1 MSDELGRLSSENR
14 DASPSFSTSSSP
26 SSIGGCAHSSAR
38 SVGEYLLVSQLGD
51 DTLGSVYRAL
61 HTGDGRFVRLRLL
74 QSPELAPRA
83 VLAAVRQELEETA
96 EPMERHR
103 GLRISDGTPYLVWP
117 EASGWTLDFVLARS
131 RAGGWAMPVEFALS
145 IAERAAAQ
153 IEQMRFSSPSGPPRL
168 HGALW
173 PGFVNI
179 TSDADVRVEGFGLSS
194 AILPA
199 LSRSRMW
206 RDVAPYL
213 PSEARQTGRADE
225 TTDVYSIGVLL
236 SELVTG
242 RRASADLPP
251 ARWRADDEFSQEV
264 NLLLRFALGARYE
277 RFASVVE
284 LRSSLRDLIAAC
296 PFEPSAA
303 DLALFLYDLLNPES
317 RILPTPFDGN
327 STNPLSQ
334 QHERLVP
341 ATSATSLEP
350 RAPVALALVAQRLV
364 PASSHAEV
372 TVFGGPPALRLVSRF
387 RWLARAAAVA
397 AALVGLLFADFPMRV
412 RLPDAAPMASG
423 PAASAFSP
431 SPAALL
437 RSGIESALLGSS
449 ASLSSGS
456 EPVALDLASTARP
469 ARAAQRREAK
479 TRSSVETLR
488 LKAGLA
494 RIAAERLDAPIH
506 APGVFREGRSFEQ
519 QGEKLLR
526 RGRYAAA
533 LDAYE
538 RALDLFTR
546 AESLSREERVRTIR
560 IAGTASGP

>member
-1 MSDELGRLSSENR
+1 MSDDPGRVSSENR
-14 DASPSFSTSSSP
+14 DKSSTSFS
-26 SSIGGCAHSSAR
+26 SSITACPRSNAR
-38 SVGEYLLVSQLGD
+38 SVGDFLLVSQLGD
-51 DTLGSVYRAL
+51 DALGSVYRAL

-83 VLAAVRQELEETA
+83 VLAAAREELERA
-96 EPMERHR
+96 SEPIERHR
-103 GLRISDGTPYLVWP
+103 GLRISDGIPYLVWP
-117 EASGWTLDFVLARS
+117 ETSGWTLDFVLARS

-145 IAERAAAQ
+145 IAEGAAAQ
-153 IEQMRFSSPSGPPRL
+153 IEKMRLSSPSSSPRF

-173 PGFVNI
+173 PGFVHI

-194 AILPA
+194 AILPG

-206 RDVAPYL
+206 RDFAPYL

-236 SELVTG
+236 LELVSG
-242 RRASADLPP
+242 RRACADIPP

-264 NLLLRFALGARYE
+264 SLLLRFALGHRCE

-284 LRSSLRDLIAAC
+284 LRSSLRELIAAC
-296 PFEPSAA
+296 PFEPSPA

-317 RILPTPFDGN
+317 RILPAPFDGN
-327 STNPLSQ
+327 STHPLSEE
-334 QHERLVP
+334 HERFVP
-341 ATSATSLEP
+341 SPAALSLEP
-350 RAPVALALVAQRLV
+350 LAPALALVAQG
-364 PASSHAEV
+364 PAASSSHGNV
-372 TVFGGPPALRLVSRF
+372 TLFGGPLALRLVSRF

-397 AALVGLLFADFPMRV
+397 AALVGLLFADFPTRG
-412 RLPDAAPMASG
+412 RFTDAATRESG
-423 PAASAFSP
+423 AAVAFSP

-437 RSGIESALLGSS
+437 RNGIESALAVSS

-456 EPVALDLASTARP
+456 ESVALELASTARP
-469 ARAAQRREAK
+469 APPAHRREARA
-479 TRSSVETLR
+479 RSSVETVR

-506 APGVFREGRSFEQ
+506 APGVFREARSFEQ

-533 LDAYE
+533 LDAYAQ
-538 RALDLFTR
+538 ALDLFTR
-546 AESLSREERVRTIR
+546 AESLSREERVRTIQ
-560 IAGTASGP
+560 IAGTASAP

>member
-14 DASPSFSTSSSP
+14 DASPSFSSSS
-26 SSIGGCAHSSAR
+26 SSIGGSTHSSAR
-38 SVGEYLLVSQLGD
+38 SVGDYLLVSQLGD
-51 DTLGSVYRAL
+51 DALGSVYRAL
-61 HTGDGRFVRLRLL
+61 HTGDGRFVQLRLL

-83 VLAAVRQELEETA
+83 VLAAVRQELERTA
-96 EPMERHR
+96 DPMERHR
-103 GLRISDGTPYLVWP
+103 RLRISDGTAYLVWP
-117 EASGWTLDFVLARS
+117 ETSGWTLDFVLARS

-153 IEQMRFSSPSGPPRL
+153 IEQMRFSSAPGFPCV

-194 AILPA
+194 AVLPA

-213 PSEARQTGRADE
+213 PSEARQIGRADE

-236 SELVTG
+236 LELVTG

-264 NLLLRFALGARYE
+264 NLLLRFALGHRCE

-327 STNPLSQ
+327 ATNPLSHE
-334 QHERLVP
+334 HERLVP
-341 ATSATSLEP
+341 APSAISLEP
-350 RAPVALALVAQRLV
+350 RSPVALALVAQRPV

-372 TVFGGPPALRLVSRF
+372 TLFSGPPALRLVSRF
-387 RWLARAAAVA
+387 RWLARVAAVA
-397 AALVGLLFADFPMRV
+397 AALAGLLFADFPMRR
-412 RLPDAAPMASG
+412 RLPDAATRASG
-423 PAASAFSP
+423 RAVSAFSP
-431 SPAALL
+431 SPEALL
-437 RSGIESALLGSS
+437 RSGIENTLLVSS

-456 EPVALDLASTARP
+456 EPVALGLAST

-479 TRSSVETLR
+479 ARSSVETLR

-506 APGVFREGRSFEQ
+506 APGVFREGRSFEL
-519 QGEKLLR
+519 QGEKLKR

-538 RALDLFTR
+538 RALGLFTR
-546 AESLSREERVRTIR
+546 AESLSREERVRTMQ
-560 IAGTASGP
+560 IAGTAGRP

>member
-1 MSDELGRLSSENR
+1 MSDDPGRVSSENR
-14 DASPSFSTSSSP
+14 EAFSSSSS
-26 SSIGGCAHSSAR
+26 SSIPACSHSSAR
-38 SVGEYLLVSQLGD
+38 SIGDYLLVSQLGD
-51 DTLGSVYRAL
+51 DALGSVYRAL

-83 VLAAVRQELEETA
+83 VLAAAREELGRA
-96 EPMERHR
+96 SEPIERHR
-103 GLRISDGTPYLVWP
+103 GLRIFDGTAYLVWP
-117 EASGWTLDFVLARS
+117 ETSGWTLDFVLARS

-153 IEQMRFSSPSGPPRL
+153 IEQMRLSSPSGPSRF

-173 PGFVNI
+173 PGFVHI
-179 TSDADVRVEGFGLSS
+179 TSGADVRVEGFGLSS

-206 RDVAPYL
+206 RDFAPYL
-213 PSEARQTGRADE
+213 PSEARQTGRTDE

-236 SELVTG
+236 LELVTG
-242 RRASADLPP
+242 RRASADVPP

-264 NLLLRFALGARYE
+264 SLLLRFALGHRCE

-284 LRSSLRDLIAAC
+284 LRSSLRELIAAC
-296 PFEPSAA
+296 PFEPSPA

-317 RILPTPFDGN
+317 RMLPAPFDGN
-327 STNPLSQ
+327 ATNPLSEK
-334 QHERLVP
+334 HERFVP
-341 ATSATSLEP
+341 APAALSREP
-350 RAPVALALVAQRLV
+350 LAPALALVAQSRV
-364 PASSHAEV
+364 ASTSHRNV
-372 TVFGGPPALRLVSRF
+372 TLFSGPLAPRLVSRF

-397 AALVGLLFADFPMRV
+397 AALVGLLFADFPTR
-412 RLPDAAPMASG
+412 RRIPDAATREPG
-423 PAASAFSP
+423 AAAEFSP

-437 RSGIESALLGSS
+437 RNGIESAVSS

-456 EPVALDLASTARP
+456 EPVSLELASTGRP
-469 ARAAQRREAK
+469 APAAQRREARA
-479 TRSSVETLR
+479 RSSVETLR

-519 QGEKLLR
+519 RAEKLLR
-526 RGRYAAA
+526 RGRFAAA
-533 LDAYE
+533 LDAYA

>member
-1 MSDELGRLSSENR
+1 MSDEPGLLSSDSR
-14 DASPSFSTSSSP
+14 DTSSS
-26 SSIGGCAHSSAR
+26 SSSPPIQTSITAFSHSGAP
-38 SVGEYLLVSQLGD
+38 SVGDYLLVSQLGD
-51 DTLGSVYRAL
+51 DALGSVYRAL

-83 VLAAVRQELEETA
+83 VLAAVRQELEGTA

-103 GLRISDGTPYLVWP
+103 GLRISDGTAYLVWP
-117 EASGWTLDFVLARS
+117 ETSGWTLDFVLARS

-153 IEQMRFSSPSGPPRL
+153 IEQMPFSSPSGPPRV

-225 TTDVYSIGVLL
+225 PTDVYSIGVLL
-236 SELVTG
+236 LELVTG

-277 RFASVVE
+277 RYASVVE

-296 PFEPSAA
+296 PFEPTAA

-334 QHERLVP
+334 KHERLVP
-341 ATSATSLEP
+341 ATSAISLELP
-350 RAPVALALVAQRLV
+350 APVALALVAQRPV
-364 PASSHAEV
+364 PESSHEEV
-372 TVFGGPPALRLVSRF
+372 ILFSGPPAMRLVSRF
-387 RWLARAAAVA
+387 RWLAQAAAVA
-397 AALVGLLFADFPMRV
+397 AVLVGLLFADFPMRR
-412 RLPDAAPMASG
+412 RLPDAETRASG
-423 PAASAFSP
+423 PAASAFSQFP
-431 SPAALL
+431 EALM
-437 RSGIESALLGSS
+437 RSGIEGALLVSS
-449 ASLSSGS
+449 ASLSSSS
-456 EPVALDLASTARP
+456 EPVALELAST
-469 ARAAQRREAK
+469 ARAAQRREARA
-479 TRSSVETLR
+479 RSSVETLR

-546 AESLSREERVRTIR
+546 AESLSREERVRTIE
-560 IAGTASGP
+560 IAGTASRP

>member
-14 DASPSFSTSSSP
+14 DASLSSSSSS
-26 SSIGGCAHSSAR
+26 SSIGGFSHSSAR
-38 SVGEYLLVSQLGD
+38 SVGDYLLVSQLGD
-51 DTLGSVYRAL
+51 DALGSVYRAL
-61 HTGDGRFVRLRLL
+61 HTSDGRFVRLRLL

-83 VLAAVRQELEETA
+83 VLAAVRQELERTA
-96 EPMERHR
+96 EPIERHR
-103 GLRISDGTPYLVWP
+103 GLRISAGTAYLVWP
-117 EASGWTLDFVLARS
+117 ETSGWTLDFVLARS

-153 IEQMRFSSPSGPPRL
+153 IEQMRFSSPSVPPRL

-179 TSDADVRVEGFGLSS
+179 SSDADVRVEGFGLSS

-236 SELVTG
+236 LELVTG

-264 NLLLRFALGARYE
+264 NLLLRFAVGARHE
-277 RFASVVE
+277 RFDSVVE

-334 QHERLVP
+334 EHERLVP
-341 ATSATSLEP
+341 ATSAISLEP
-350 RAPVALALVAQRLV
+350 PEPIAPALVAERPV
-364 PASSHAEV
+364 PASSHEEV
-372 TVFGGPPALRLVSRF
+372 TDFGGPLARRLVSRF

-397 AALVGLLFADFPMRV
+397 AAVVGLLFADFPMRR
-412 RLPDAAPMASG
+412 RLPDAATMASG
-423 PAASAFSP
+423 PAASPFSP
-431 SPAALL
+431 SPAALF
-437 RSGIESALLGSS
+437 RSGIESALLASS
-449 ASLSSGS
+449 ASLSSSS
-456 EPVALDLASTARP
+456 EPVALELAST

-533 LDAYE
+533 LEAYE

-546 AESLSREERVRTIR
+546 AESLSREERVRTIQ